1 MMGLT
6 ALRSHMNMSPLETGA
21 NFTPAPSGPHVKRSM
36 LPVLAAA
43 AFLCSGASAAAG
55 QRFEKHFAIK
65 TRPVVVIHNV
75 ANGRIEVKSWKNAEV
90 DVLASQTSDKI
101 AFDMEQV
108 GDRIDV
114 TATILDTA
122 AQPQELEASL
132 QLTVPEETELQLKTE
147 TGLIYVEQV
156 MGDMTLESIA
166 GDVHLKEVSGYI
178 IVRTTEGS
186 LVCTQCAG
194 KLDFKSISGGAQVL
208 QPALNNVSLFT
219 TSGNILFDGD
229 FVRTG
234 LYTMKSGKGLV
245 EVRFSGNDSFDLKA
259 QTAMGTVDNQAA
271 AYLKPDSHGVKHMAS
286 KFTKGLFGTVGQ
298 GLAKV
303 ELSSYSGTIRILK
316 RD

>member
-1 MMGLT
+1 MGL
-6 ALRSHMNMSPLETGA
+6 A
-21 NFTPAPSGPHVKRSM
+21 PAGPKSCVKHSV
-36 LPVLAAA
+36 LPVLGAA
-43 AFLCSGASAAAG
+43 AFLFSGVPTRAAAR
-55 QRFEKHFAIK
+55 QHLEKHFAVK
-65 TRPVVVIHNV
+65 GRPVVVIHNV

-90 DVLASQTSDKI
+90 DVLASQASDKI
-101 AFDMEQV
+101 AFDMEQA
-108 GDRIDV
+108 GERIDV
-114 TATILDTA
+114 TASILDPS
-122 AQPQELEASL
+122 AQRVDLETSL
-132 QLTVPEETELQLKTE
+132 QLTVPEETELQLTTE

-156 MGDMTLESIA
+156 MGDMTLESVA

-178 IVRTTEGS
+178 IVRTTGGS

-194 KLDFKSISGGAQVL
+194 KLDFKSISGSAQVL
-208 QPALNNVSLFT
+208 QPALTNVSLFT

-259 QTAMGTVDNQAA
+259 QTAMGTVDNQAS
-271 AYLKPDSHGVKHMAS
+271 AYLKPDSHGVKHLAS